1 MNTRLLKA
9 VRCMIQLCRRQSD
22 DAREAPGKDPNSPN
36 ARQAGRK
43 GLIGVA
49 WSVARQ
55 GYHRPGDATAS
66 RSSAFV
72 VTKRS
77 QKTAAAAAY
86 LSGLLGAP
94 LPCLAPGRRTLALAA
109 WLDAGEARANRLRY
123 RPVRF
128 LKTLRSITR
137 GLDDFA
143 AKQIILLLFSYW
155 NYRMLLPRWQPAF
168 FLCVSDLSPRR
179 IAAACAAELTETPV
193 LFFQDDWH
201 HDTAPP
207 FPVAAASVLNG
218 TGLTA
223 VRPSLRAG
231 GIAASRGTAPSAPHI
246 RACPTPPR
254 RFGIAL
260 NNYFDQDDVLDLLR
274 RMRGRFSDAA
284 IVVRRHPRSQTPLR
298 AHPDGVIDAPAGQPL
313 ADFAAGCDVVLVG
326 NSAVQI
332 GLLLAGAAVVHVGNL
347 DQVKFD
353 FYRYVSAGI
362 VYGMPTFGDVAVDD
376 INRFYADPDWRRRF
390 LAKLA
395 FGDVDESDVHPEG
408 ALRDWMTALLG
419 SSGNKAPRA
428 P

>member
-1 MNTRLLKA
+1 MNTRLLRA

-22 DAREAPGKDPNSPN
+22 SAREGSGKDPNSPS

-43 GLIGVA
+43 GLIGIARRVA
-49 WSVARQ
+49 VQ
-55 GYHRPGDATAS
+55 GYHRPGDAAGS

-72 VTKRS
+72 VTRRS

-86 LSGLLGAP
+86 LSGLLGGP

-109 WLDAGEARANRLRY
+109 WLDAREVRANRLRY

-143 AKQIILLLFSYW
+143 ATQIILLLFSYW

-179 IAAACAAELTETPV
+179 IAAACAADVTETPV

-201 HDTAPP
+201 HDAVPP
-207 FPVAAASVLNG
+207 FRIAAASVLNG

-246 RACPTPPR
+246 RACPTSPR

-274 RMRGRFSDAA
+274 RIRGRFPGAE

-298 AHPDGVIDAPAGQPL
+298 THPDGVTDAPAGQPL
-313 ADFAAGCDVVLVG
+313 ADFAAACDVVFVG

-362 VYGMPTFGDVAVDD
+362 VYGMPTFRDMAVDD

-395 FGDVDESDVHPEG
+395 FGDVAESDVQPEG

-419 SSGNKAPRA
+419 SPGNKAPQA